1 MPLVT
6 ATLRFARS
14 SAMSYALPRVSNA
27 RLPYFGLLADGAALA
42 DGSSLA
48 EGASLDDGA
57 ALADGSIDDVVTARR
72 ARSLAAVNNV
82 V

>member
-1 MPLVT
+1 MVT
-6 ATLRFARS
+6 DVAEDAEKKARLEAT
-14 SAMSYALPRVSNA
+14 
-27 RLPYFGLLADGAALA
+27 LPYFGLLAAGASLA

-48 EGASLDDGA
+48 DGVALADGA
-57 ALADGSIDDVVTARR
+57 ALADGSIDDVVTARS

>member
-1 MPLVT
+1 MT

-14 SAMSYALPRVSNA
+14 SAMSYALPRVSKA
-27 RLPYFGLLADGAALA
+27 RLPYFGLLVGGASLADGA
-42 DGSSLA
+42 SLA
-48 EGASLDDGA
+48 EGASLDDG
-57 ALADGSIDDVVTARR
+57 DVVT

>member
-14 SAMSYALPRVSNA
+14 SAMSYELPRVSNA
-27 RLPYFGLLADGAALA
+27 RLPYFGLLVGGASLA

-48 EGASLDDGA
+48 DGASLSPVSNSYFEPHISSSD
-57 ALADGSIDDVVTARR
+57 TF
-72 ARSLAAVNNV
+72 
-82 V
+82 